1 MAPDRPAKPKRR
13 SLFDTLSD
21 VEASAGDLTVQ
32 SDALAQA
39 ESVARSRARLP
50 LAAIH
55 DRPGGDT
62 RPVAP
67 AHAAALADSISAF
80 GLIQPIVVDRHHR
93 LLAGSH
99 RRAALRLLQEQDAAA
114 FARHFAD
121 GVPVHVYDL
130 DAVTQAELALAVEI
144 AENEKRRDYSR
155 AEAIGMAERLKELG
169 YSYRETAGAPRT
181 GERMLIPALAAM
193 IGKSEK
199 TIRRYLHEAL
209 ADPAAAAAVSENVD
223 TVQIL
228 RRTRGVLERLRQ
240 GQHAP
245 TEQEALRIVVGLI
258 TTILDK

>member
-1 MAPDRPAKPKRR
+1 MAPERPSKPKRR
-13 SLFDTLSD
+13 SLLETLSD
-21 VEASAGDLTVQ
+21 VETSAGDLTVQ

-50 LAAIH
+50 LTAIC

-67 AHAAALADSISAF
+67 AHAVALADSISAF

-99 RRAALRLLQEQDAAA
+99 RRAALRLLQEQDPTGY
-114 FARHFAD
+114 ARHFAE

-169 YSYRETAGAPRT
+169 YSYRETAGAPRS
-181 GERMLIPALAAM
+181 GERMLIPALATM

-199 TIRRYLHEAL
+199 TIRRYLH
-209 ADPAAAAAVSENVD
+209 DVPAVAATVPENVD

-228 RRTRGVLERLRQ
+228 RRTRDVLERLRQ
-240 GQHAP
+240 GEHPAA
-245 TEQEALRIVVGLI
+245 EQEALRIVIGLI
-258 TTILDK
+258 SNILDK